1 MYVITITKHE
11 LSEDHDCVLV
21 HFAVNTTRP
30 TDNRKVRAGAFM
42 LFLKKGEET
51 DYAVGTEYILARKND
66 IIQEENTIDVSC
78 DSTEEGFG
86 GTVPNSRTI

>member
-51 DYAVGTEYILARKND
+51 DYAVGTEYILAKQND
-66 IIQEENTIDVSC
+66 IINEENVVDVS
-78 DSTEEGFG
+78 DNGSSEGLG
-86 GTVPNSRTI
+86 GSISDDRSV